1 MARPS
6 QVPGEAEW
14 AGYEDDLDVRYAY
27 HLYFGKTT
35 DEVKYDFRDLV
46 ITQPSWRRCAIKA
59 TPCAEQVGRVM
70 TRRLSLSRTIDPMA
84 GDTFV

>member
-27 HLYFGKTT
+27 RLYFGKTT

-46 ITQPSWRRCAIKA
+46 IERGDIHGDFRELSVALA
-59 TPCAEQVGRVM
+59 TLCGQASAPG
-70 TRRLSLSRTIDPMA
+70 
-84 GDTFV
+84 